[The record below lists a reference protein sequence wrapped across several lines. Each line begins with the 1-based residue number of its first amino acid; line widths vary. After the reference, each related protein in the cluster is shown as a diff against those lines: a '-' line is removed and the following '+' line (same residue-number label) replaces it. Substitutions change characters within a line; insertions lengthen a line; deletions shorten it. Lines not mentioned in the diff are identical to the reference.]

1 MSPTFVIEE
10 EAVARYR
17 CLGDDRFPFV
27 VIEFQ
32 HFATVQTPAGIRRQ
46 HGARRLTLG
55 TGEGV
60 RYIDARA
67 FEVVPTGELL
77 RRAD

>member
-1 MSPTFVIEE
+1 MSLTVVIDE

-17 CLGDDRFPFV
+17 CLGDHGFPFT

-32 HFATVQTPAGIRRQ
+32 HFATIQTPAGIRRQ
-46 HGARRLTLG
+46 QGARRLTLG
-55 TGEGV
+55 AGEAV
-60 RYIDARA
+60 RYIDART